1 MSDNF
6 YRAFEDR
13 YRGSRELITARL
25 TAYQPFYAALAALYP
40 GGKVLDLGCGRG
52 EWLELLDQQG
62 FDTFGVD
69 LDDGML
75 AACRE
80 RGLHVEL
87 TDALSALRATPEAS
101 VAMVSA
107 FHLVEH
113 IPFDAV
119 QDLIREA
126 RRVLLPGGLLVMETP
141 NPENLVVGASSFY
154 MDPSHLRPIPPLL
167 LDFVV
172 GFAGFARQ
180 KILRLQEA
188 EELRGARPIALID
201 VLDGVSPDYAVIG
214 QKEAADEIL
223 APFGAPFA
231 ATYGLALADL
241 AVRYQEQD
249 NHRNGE
255 LHLALARMD
264 HRIGLGEQSGIE
276 NFDALHK
283 GLARIAEG
291 VEHNRRRHD
300 ETAPLLL
307 QLQEALENQ
316 AGQAQQAEQHRIAA
330 REQFELLAHRVGAAE
345 ERAAQHQRRVEEL
358 LASSSWRV
366 TAPLRMV
373 SGYAWRMR
381 SAVRDGRIKTGVK
394 RRIIPPLL
402 SLMRALLR
410 RPRAKRAALS
420 VLRRF
425 PGLHARL
432 YGVLRRGHGAPPAPP
447 PPSPFPPSAS
457 AEDLSPRAQQI
468 YQELKQAIDSRK
480 N

>member
-13 YRGSRELITARL
+13 YRGSRELIKSRL
-25 TAYQPFYAALAALYP
+25 SAYAPFYAQLAALYP
-40 GGKVLDLGCGRG
+40 GARVLDLGCGRG
-52 EWLELLDQQG
+52 EWLELLAEQG
-62 FDTFGVD
+62 FQPFGVD

-80 RGLHVEL
+80 RGLQVAL
-87 TDALSALRATPEAS
+87 TDALSALRATPDAS

-113 IPFDAV
+113 IPFAMV
-119 QDLIREA
+119 QDLIGEA

-154 MDPSHLRPIPPLL
+154 MDPSHLRPIPPPL

-172 GFAGFARQ
+172 GFAGFARH
-180 KILRLQEA
+180 KVLRLQEA
-188 EELRGARPIALID
+188 KQLHDGHPIGLID
-201 VLDGVSPDYAVIG
+201 VLDGVSPDYAVVG
-214 QKEAADEIL
+214 QAAAPEALL

-231 ATYGLALADL
+231 ASYGISLSQLAL
-241 AVRYQEQD
+241 RFEEQD
-249 NHRNGE
+249 SQRRSE
-255 LHLALARMD
+255 LHQAL
-264 HRIGLGEQSGIE
+264 GQLGDRVGRREQADIDS
-276 NFDALHK
+276 FDTLHK

-291 VEHNRRRHD
+291 VEDNRRRH
-300 ETAPLLL
+300 EAAAPILHSVPQMQARLEQQGAL
-307 QLQEALENQ
+307 AEQTQASVQHTIEAL
-316 AGQAQQAEQHRIAA
+316 AQRI
-330 REQFELLAHRVGAAE
+330 GAAE

-358 LASSSWRV
+358 MDSTSWRV

-373 SGYAWRMR
+373 TGYAWRLR
-381 SAVRDGRIKTGVK
+381 DAVRDGRIVPGIK
-394 RRIIPPLL
+394 RRVTPPLL
-402 SLMRALLR
+402 ALMRALLR
-410 RPRAKRAALS
+410 RPRAKRTALA

-432 YGVLRRGHGAPPAPP
+432 YGVLRRGNNPPPAPPAP
-447 PPSPFPPSAS
+447 FPASAS
-457 AEDLSPRAQQI
+457 ADELSPRARQV